1 MDIYKLFEQLN
12 NSKYFAGI
20 MMILLNLISK
30 YISLE
35 LSETQEEFLNNIII
49 RRIAIFTI
57 VFVATKDI
65 VISFIITACF
75 IIIVSG
81 LFNENSK
88 YCLIRKK
95 NRKSRLISKLDLEK
109 AKKIIDK
116 YNKQNSLRENYKLE
130 EKITNKL
137 NHKNK

>member
-1 MDIYKLFEQLN
+1 MDIYKLFDELN

-65 VISFIITACF
+65 IISFIITACF

-81 LFNENSK
+81 LFNEDSK

-95 NRKSRLISKLDLEK
+95 
-109 AKKIIDK
+109 
-116 YNKQNSLRENYKLE
+116 
-130 EKITNKL
+130 
-137 NHKNK
+137 